1 MDKLGLAIKDRPDLF
16 NMIKSRYSMDWYYP
30 VLCGAITGEEAKK
43 TDNSFVGEICSS

>member
-43 TDNSFVGEICSS
+43 NG